1 MAFTPP
7 LVIVVP
13 LTEPDLDP
21 NVPPLPQ
28 LTVNV
33 PDAAILNL
41 IVVYPDKDVVVTVSV
56 FAAFAAF
63 IPPKTKSKDA
73 KAHTKN
79 FENLEKYF
87 ISLLTFLLHQN

>member
-1 MAFTPP
+1 MAVTPL

-33 PDAAILNL
+33 PAAAILNL
-41 IVVYPDKDVVVTVSV
+41 IVVYPDKDVVVTVRGS
-56 FAAFAAF
+56 AAYDAF
-63 IPPKTKSKDA
+63 VPPKTKSNDA